1 LFIQENSLDPPG
13 TDCIET
19 PGGPIIK
26 TAWWSTLDRAKML
39 KIIPLGGLGEIGLN
53 MMAVEHGRHILVID
67 AGLMFPDDYMPGI
80 DLVIPDFQYLKENR
94 ERVKSVILTHGHE
107 DHIGAM
113 PFFLKEFSV
122 PVFGTSFTLALLEE
136 KLKEHNLLNQADL
149 RKIRPGDI
157 TRIGPFKVEYISVNH
172 SIVDGIGLAIDT
184 PEGILVHSG
193 DFKIDPTPVEGQ
205 FTDLKRF
212 AYYGKKGVLVLFSD
226 STNAEKEGFTLSEKE
241 VRKTLEG
248 IIQACEGRVIVAT
261 FASNISRIRQVIE
274 IASQFGR
281 KVVFNGKSMV
291 TNVNLASNQGF
302 LSIPADMEIS
312 EQQIDRF
319 PDRNIAVIT
328 TGSQGEPMSALT
340 RMARG
345 EHKSIKIKKGDTII
359 LSSRFIPGNEKAI
372 TSVIN
377 RLYRMGADVIY
388 EKVSDIHTSGHAKR
402 EELKQMLRL
411 VRPKY
416 FIPIHGEYR
425 HLVKHS
431 DLALDTGLS
440 QENVFVVEDGD
451 VLSFKNGTV
460 RLEDPVHAGQ
470 ILVDGKGVG
479 DVGEMVLRDRRK
491 LGGHGMVIAIMA
503 VDEQTADI
511 LSGPEIISKG
521 FVFGDQRGH
530 ILEDAKCIV
539 LEVIDEIDRSNA
551 IDWHK
556 VESNIQ
562 RQLKSFFYRVIE
574 RRPLILPI
582 IIPV

>member
-1 LFIQENSLDPPG
+1 
-13 TDCIET
+13 
-19 PGGPIIK
+19 
-26 TAWWSTLDRAKML
+26 ML

-53 MMAVEHGRHILVID
+53 MMVIEYGRHILVID

-80 DLVIPDFQYLKENR
+80 DLVIPDFQYLKENKK
-94 ERVKSVILTHGHE
+94 RVKSVILTHGHE

-122 PVFGTSFTLALLEE
+122 PVFGTNFTLALLEE
-136 KLKEHNLLNQADL
+136 KLKEHNLLNKADL
-149 RKIRPGDI
+149 RKIKPGDI
-157 TRIGPFKVEYISVNH
+157 VGVGPFRVECISVNH

-184 PEGILVHSG
+184 PDGILVHSG

-212 AYYGKKGVLVLFSD
+212 AHYGKKGVLALFSD

-241 VRKTLEG
+241 VRKTLKG
-248 IIQACEGRVIVAT
+248 IIQACRGRVIVAT

-291 TNVNLASNQGF
+291 TNVNLAGDHGF
-302 LSIPADMEIS
+302 LDIPAEMEIS

-319 PDRNIAVIT
+319 PDRSIAVIT

-377 RLYRMGADVIY
+377 RLYRLGADVIY

-402 EELKQMLRL
+402 EELKQMLGL
-411 VRPKY
+411 VKPKY
-416 FIPIHGEYR
+416 FVPIHGEYR
-425 HLVKHS
+425 HLVKHF
-431 DLALDTGLS
+431 DLALEIGIS
-440 QENVFVVEDGD
+440 QENTFVMEDGD
-451 VLSFKNGTV
+451 VLSFKNGKA
-460 RLEDPVHAGQ
+460 RLEEPVHAGQ
-470 ILVDGKGVG
+470 VLVDGKGVG
-479 DVGEMVLRDRRK
+479 DIGESILRDRRK
-491 LGGHGMVIAIMA
+491 LGGHGMVIAVIS

-521 FVFGDQRGH
+521 FILADQRGH

-551 IDWHK
+551 IDWQE

-562 RQLKSFFYRVIE
+562 RQLKRFFYRVIE

>member
-1 LFIQENSLDPPG
+1 MFIQENNLGPPG
-13 TDCIET
+13 TDRIET
-19 PGGPIIK
+19 AGGSILK
-26 TAWWSTLDRAKML
+26 TAYSTLNWINML

-53 MMAVEHGRHILVID
+53 MMVIEYGRNTLVID

-80 DLVIPDFQYLKENR
+80 DLVIPDFQYFKENR
-94 ERVKSVILTHGHE
+94 ERVTAVILTHGHE

-113 PFFLKEFSV
+113 PFFIREFSV

-149 RKIRPGDI
+149 RKIKPGDF
-157 TRIGPFKVEYISVNH
+157 TKVGPFKVEYISVNH

-212 AYYGKKGVLVLFSD
+212 AHYGKKGVLVLFSD

-241 VRKTLEG
+241 VRKTLKG
-248 IIQACEGRVIVAT
+248 IIRDCQGRVIVAT

-274 IASQFGR
+274 IASQFDR

-291 TNVNLASNQGF
+291 TNINLASNQGF

-312 EQQIDRF
+312 EQQIDQF
-319 PDRNIAVIT
+319 PDRSVAVIT

-402 EELKQMLRL
+402 EELKHMLRL
-411 VRPKY
+411 VKPKY

-431 DLALDTGLS
+431 DLALETGMS

-451 VLSFKNGTV
+451 VLSFKNNKV
-460 RLEDPVHAGQ
+460 CLEDPVHAGQ

-491 LGGHGMVIAIMA
+491 LGGHGMVIAVIT

-521 FVFGDQRGH
+521 FVFGDQKGH

-539 LEVIDEIDRSNA
+539 LEVIDEIDKSND
-551 IDWHK
+551 IDWHE
-556 VESNIQ
+556 VESDIQ
-562 RQLKSFFYRVIE
+562 RQLKSFIYRVIE
-574 RRPLILPI
+574 RRPLILPV
-582 IIPV
+582 IIPI